1 MSNVKQLS
9 VNTEQQINPLSLIQV
24 AIEKNLDPASLDK
37 LYDLQERHEV
47 NQSKKAF
54 NHAMSEFA
62 KNAPKLVKDKNVNF
76 NKTQYKYV
84 TLASIVNEVQKVM
97 SGLGLSH
104 RWKTTQDNG
113 FISVECIV
121 THELGYSESSSFTAP
136 PDTSGAKNN
145 IQAIG
150 STISYGQRYTLL
162 SILGLSAFEDDDA
175 RSAVNVEYITE
186 KQVKTIEDLMDKT
199 DTKLGQ
205 FLRFLKV
212 DSLENIRSSSFIG
225 VINALESKIKQEAG
239 Q

>member
-1 MSNVKQLS
+1 MSKELTASNEK
-9 VNTEQQINPLSLIQV
+9 QINPLSLIQV

-37 LYDLQERHEV
+37 LYDLQERHEI
-47 NQSKKAF
+47 NQAKKAF

-104 RWKTTQDNG
+104 RWKTTQENG

-175 RSAVNVEYITE
+175 RDAVNVEYITKEQETELNDLIKE
-186 KQVKTIEDLMDKT
+186 KKVNLTSFKKYFQIETLC
-199 DTKLGQ
+199 KL
-205 FLRFLKV
+205 
-212 DSLENIRSSSFIG
+212 RSTEY
-225 VINALESKIKQEAG
+225 VRAINMIEAKNDNT
-239 Q
+239 